1 MKMEE
6 CMDAVMTQA
15 VEDDSQLNIVDLLKK
30 YKIDYV
36 NGKYL
41 WGGEVYDSYREPLR
55 KAQGKS
61 ERGTKR
67 IADAASGQPSVG
79 AESEERDNG
88 FFAAEREGIN
98 NGVVGGIFMIVIA
111 LLWFFIGWAAGYIFF
126 YPPILG
132 VIGVYAVLKG
142 IFTGNVSG
150 KLC

>member
-6 CMDAVMTQA
+6 SMDAVMTQA

-55 KAQGKS
+55 SARKKS
-61 ERGTKR
+61 GGFEKPV
-67 IADAASGQPSVG
+67 AAAASEQPSVG
-79 AESEERDNG
+79 AESEERDSG

-111 LLWFFIGWAAGYIFF
+111 LLWFFIGRAAGYIFF

-132 VIGVYAVLKG
+132 IIGVYAVLKG

-150 KLC
+150 KRC